1 MVLGASP
8 FHCYCCSGIRHSPP
22 MIDPIQ
28 ILVHAS
34 QFPQAVRDDL
44 VRSLRERAVNH
55 KFHYDSYKQTHKWLA
70 LHEAYS
76 PARTDPDCGAV
87 YDSSFVAAATA
98 CVGDAVHVIGL
109 GAGGGQKDAQL
120 LRRLRR
126 PVRTLAYTPL
136 DVSAPMA
143 LVAAAATSHIVERPT
158 PMVADLQLATDLRG
172 FIDPQIPQA
181 ASRIFTFFGMIPNF

>member
-55 KFHYDSYKQTHKWLA
+55 KFHYDSYKQTQKWLA

-76 PARTDPDCGAV
+76 PSRTDPDCQTIYEA
-87 YDSSFVAAATA
+87 SFASAATSCA
-98 CVGDAVHVIGL
+98 GPSLHLVGL
-109 GAGGGQKDAQL
+109 GAGGGQKDARL
-120 LRRLRR
+120 LQELVLPGRVLR
-126 PVRTLAYTPL
+126 YTPI
-136 DVSAPMA
+136 DVSAPMV
-143 LVAAAATSHIVERPT
+143 LVAANVSLNIAHKTT
-158 PMVADLQLATDLRG
+158 PIVADLLTATDLSR
-172 FIDPQIPQA
+172 FIDSQPA
-181 ASRIFTFFGMIPNF
+181 TT